1 MLKGEIAG
9 TVSGDDKDH
18 SPTKTQ
24 NVEETIVEVLGLELQ
39 GCSPPGHRPSAAQ
52 SQIPSDS
59 EGECRCHR
67 ERCALFME
75 VELYRPFHQNVGS
88 RVVPAYAWTEEIIGD
103 YVENDVPGLSQI
115 IILNQKDCL
124 LFKGRQSK
132 GEGYTWEEAMRFGKN
147 SLVLPL
153 G

>member
-1 MLKGEIAG
+1 MPKGEIAG

-24 NVEETIVEVLGLELQ
+24 NVEETIVEVPGLELQ
-39 GCSPPGHRPSAAQ
+39 CCSPPGDRPSTVQ

-59 EGECRCHR
+59 EGECRRHW

-88 RVVPAYAWTEEIIGD
+88 
-103 YVENDVPGLSQI
+103 
-115 IILNQKDCL
+115 
-124 LFKGRQSK
+124 
-132 GEGYTWEEAMRFGKN
+132 
-147 SLVLPL
+147 
-153 G
+153 